1 MNQGESYM
9 ARTRREKKEKRIAR
23 TAKIISL
30 IIILGI
36 PLVLGIFIGRAT
48 KDNVIV
54 ANDPQKVYVEREEE
68 VALPEY
74 VIPDA
79 CELEVVV
86 CEGEPPYE
94 YYE

>member
-1 MNQGESYM
+1 MNHGESYM
-9 ARTRREKKEKRIAR
+9 ARARREKKEKRIAR

-30 IIILGI
+30 CIILGI

-48 KDNVIV
+48 KDSVTV
-54 ANDPQKVYVEREEE
+54 ANDPQKVYVQQEEE
-68 VALPEY
+68 IKMPEY

-79 CELEVVV
+79 CELAVVQ
-86 CEGEPPYE
+86 CPGEAEYE